1 MYIPSAPTNVLRALI
16 DLAKHRYL
24 ISQLVRREVLVKY
37 RGSLLGVGWS
47 FLYPLLLL
55 LAFTLVFG
63 GVFGGRWGNTES
75 TRSGVEMA
83 LFIYCGLT
91 VFTPFAE
98 VITSSPRLLSANQ
111 NFIKKIIF
119 PVEILP
125 LVAVLA
131 ALIHGTTHLLLL
143 TLAAL
148 LVGNGSVTMLLT
160 PLVMLPVWLFT
171 LGVAWFLAAAGAYVR
186 DLAHGMPVLAQFL
199 MFMLP
204 VFYPATAAPGVL
216 RVLNTVNPLALTIDD
231 LRLTLLQGKPPAWG
245 PWWAMLLL
253 GGITLISGYAF
264 FMRCREEFADVI

>member
-37 RGSLLGVGWS
+37 RGSLLGIGWS

-63 GVFGGRWGNTES
+63 GVFGGRWSGTED
-75 TRSGVEMA
+75 TRSGIEMA
-83 LFIYCGLT
+83 LFIYCGLA
-91 VFTPFAE
+91 VFMPFSE
-98 VITSSPRLLSANQ
+98 VITSSPRLLSTNQ

-125 LVAVLA
+125 LVAVLT
-131 ALIHGTTHLLLL
+131 ALIHGSAHLLLL
-143 TLAAL
+143 AIAAL
-148 LVGNGSVTMLLT
+148 LAGHGSAAMLLA
-160 PLVMLPVWLFT
+160 PLVLLPVWLFT
-171 LGVAWFLAAAGAYVR
+171 LGAAWLLTAAGAYVR

-199 MFMLP
+199 MFVLP

-216 RVLNTVNPLALTIDD
+216 RVLNTVNPLALAIDD
-231 LRLTLLQGKPPAWG
+231 VRLTLLQGRPPAWG
-245 PWWAMLLL
+245 PWWTSLLVC
-253 GGITLISGYAF
+253 GTITVAGYAF
-264 FMRCREEFADVI
+264 FMRCREEFADVV